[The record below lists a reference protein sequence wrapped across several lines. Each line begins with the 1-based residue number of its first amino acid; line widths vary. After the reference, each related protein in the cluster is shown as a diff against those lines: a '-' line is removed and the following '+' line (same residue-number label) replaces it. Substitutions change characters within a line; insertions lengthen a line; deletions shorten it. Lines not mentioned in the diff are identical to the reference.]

1 MLKRNYTNAFGLKPP
16 NAEENDEENGEETDE
31 DCHISDEDEG
41 TVKEM
46 GVLTHKFSLVPN
58 LDPESQW
65 VAEKKLKFPGDVE
78 MLITISAKQTKKDPR
93 TGKPMAACVGSHYPG
108 GEWTGAKGDTHLINA
123 RIIEGKQNA
132 PKEGWSIK
140 ADMWATKVDG
150 VADLLRTFTLTDGD
164 LEEDFQVNKYFTATP
179 QDLKANEDSTRFR
192 FTFSV
197 TCELADL
204 REAAWVSL
212 KSKESP

>member
-1 MLKRNYTNAFGLKPP
+1 
-16 NAEENDEENGEETDE
+16 
-31 DCHISDEDEG
+31 
-41 TVKEM
+41 
-46 GVLTHKFSLVPN
+46 
-58 LDPESQW
+58 
-65 VAEKKLKFPGDVE
+65 VAEKKLKFPGGVE
-78 MLITISAKQTKKDPR
+78 MLITISAKQSSK
-93 TGKPMAACVGSHYPG
+93 YPG

-123 RIIEGKQNA
+123 RIIKGMQNA
-132 PKEGWSIK
+132 PKEGWSIE
-140 ADMWATKVDG
+140 ANMWATEEDG
-150 VADLLRTFTLTDGD
+150 VVDLLRTFTLTDGD
-164 LEEDFQVNKYFTATP
+164 LEKDLNKYFTATP

>member
-1 MLKRNYTNAFGLKPP
+1 MLKRNYTNAFDLKPP

-41 TVKEM
+41 TVKE

-78 MLITISAKQTKKDPR
+78 MLITISAKQSSK
-93 TGKPMAACVGSHYPG
+93 YPG

-123 RIIEGKQNA
+123 RIIKGMQNA
-132 PKEGWSIK
+132 PKEGWSIE
-140 ADMWATKVDG
+140 ANMWATEEDG
-150 VADLLRTFTLTDGD
+150 VVDLLRTFTLTDGD
-164 LEEDFQVNKYFTATP
+164 LEEDFQANKYFTATP
-179 QDLKANEDSTRFR
+179 QDLKANEDRTRFR